1 MINEILIIS
10 YPKGYKY
17 TNYFYLVPFRVYNM
31 KSIVTFIKN
40 SRKKHGL
47 TQEELAFKAGVG
59 LRFLRELERGKTTV
73 QLDKVNVVLNM
84 FGKELG
90 VTDKQP
96 DNDQ

>member
-1 MINEILIIS
+1 MKEIIA
-10 YPKGYKY
+10 
-17 TNYFYLVPFRVYNM
+17 
-31 KSIVTFIKN
+31 FIKN

-59 LRFLRELERGKTTV
+59 IRFLRELERGKTTV

-90 VTDKQP
+90 VTDKKP
-96 DNDQ
+96 ENDQ

>member
-1 MINEILIIS
+1 
-10 YPKGYKY
+10 
-17 TNYFYLVPFRVYNM
+17 M

-73 QLDKVNVVLNM
+73 QLDKVHVVLNM

-96 DNDQ
+96 ENDQ

>member
-1 MINEILIIS
+1 MQEII
-10 YPKGYKY
+10 
-17 TNYFYLVPFRVYNM
+17 
-31 KSIVTFIKN
+31 TFIKN

-90 VTDKQP
+90 VTDKKP
-96 DNDQ
+96 ENDQ

>member
-1 MINEILIIS
+1 MQTII
-10 YPKGYKY
+10 
-17 TNYFYLVPFRVYNM
+17 
-31 KSIVTFIKN
+31 TFIKN

-73 QLDKVNVVLNM
+73 QLDKVNIVLNM

-90 VTDKQP
+90 VIDKQS
-96 DNDQ
+96 DHDQ

>member
-1 MINEILIIS
+1 MDYFIPCILQGID
-10 YPKGYKY
+10 
-17 TNYFYLVPFRVYNM
+17 M

-90 VTDKQP
+90 VTDKLP
-96 DNDQ
+96 ENDH

>member
-1 MINEILIIS
+1 MKEII
-10 YPKGYKY
+10 K
-17 TNYFYLVPFRVYNM
+17 
-31 KSIVTFIKN
+31 FIKN

-59 LRFLRELERGKTTV
+59 IRFLRELERGKTTV

-90 VTDKQP
+90 VTDKKP
-96 DNDQ
+96 ENDQ

>member
-1 MINEILIIS
+1 
-10 YPKGYKY
+10 
-17 TNYFYLVPFRVYNM
+17 M

-90 VTDKQP
+90 IIDKQSE
-96 DNDQ
+96 ND

>member
-1 MINEILIIS
+1 MIFIYL
-10 YPKGYKY
+10 YPKGCKIQK
-17 TNYFYLVPFRVYNM
+17 NSYLVPIRVRIM
-31 KSIVTFIKN
+31 KEIITFIKN

-84 FGKELG
+84 FGKKLG
-90 VTDKQP
+90 VTDKKP
-96 DNDQ
+96 ENDQ

>member
-1 MINEILIIS
+1 MD
-10 YPKGYKY
+10 
-17 TNYFYLVPFRVYNM
+17 
-31 KSIVTFIKN
+31 SITTFIKN

-90 VTDKQP
+90 VVDKQP
-96 DNDQ
+96 ENDQ